1 MTGEASFTSKLE
13 QGRQRF
19 LAHVIEH
26 AFAVGRRTPAD
37 FIRHFPPQ
45 TIMEVLA
52 DRKDLRADILVPTT
66 GLKPRIAIK
75 KSWQSAAD
83 DVQSALDEGETDAQ
97 TLVSAFHPD
106 DRVRYL
112 DAAKLWSFLV
122 EGSFWTSTGKGQSV
136 TVARQHVAYMIDR
149 ALVDKL
155 VTPRDVVD
163 AISIAQL
170 ASHLPRGDLAKI
182 IGAALDSGR
191 SKSSFTDVELLAALP
206 PSVIVEHV
214 PLAHVFES
222 ILQLKV
228 AALHDYLP
236 KAKGAVPEPPP
247 PAAAVADSSTPT
259 APPSK
264 GRRSTKPPPRSSK
277 RPPGPG
283 QEGAETEDSEW
294 VDIPESVR

>member
-1 MTGEASFTSKLE
+1 MTGEASSFTSKLE

-26 AFAVGRRTPAD
+26 AFEVGRRTPAD

-66 GLKPRIAIK
+66 GLKRRIAIK

-97 TLVSAFHPD
+97 TVVTAFDPD

-112 DAAKLWSFLV
+112 DASKLWSFLV
-122 EGSFWTSTGKGQSV
+122 EGNFWTATGKGQSV

-149 ALVDKL
+149 ALNDKL

-163 AISIAQL
+163 AISVAQL
-170 ASHLPRGDLAKI
+170 TSHLPRGDLAKI
-182 IGAALDSGR
+182 ITAALDSGR
-191 SKSSFTDVELLAALP
+191 AKAAFTDIELLAALP
-206 PSVIVEHV
+206 PSIIVEHV
-214 PLAHVFES
+214 PLAHVFETV
-222 ILQLKV
+222 LLAKV

-236 KAKGAVPEPPP
+236 KPKGAAPEPQPAAEGKASKPP
-247 PAAAVADSSTPT
+247 PSN
-259 APPSK
+259 
-264 GRRSTKPPPRSSK
+264 GRRSTKPPPARSSK
-277 RPPGPG
+277 RPPAPG
-283 QEGAETEDSEW
+283 QEEAEDAEW
-294 VDIPESVR
+294 VEIPESVR